1 MMFWIS
7 SSGLYILALIT
18 IDASFLRSKYKD
30 KGITFISAADLR
42 RRGFSGDPLE
52 LLEQYVDSLGR
63 DTSDAVVSENR
74 S

>member
-1 MMFWIS
+1 MLVF
-7 SSGLYILALIT
+7 SGGNTKIQAT
-18 IDASFLRSKYKD
+18 
-30 KGITFISAADLR
+30 GITFISVADLR
-42 RRGFSGDPLE
+42 RGGFSGNPLE